1 VTSIDFY
8 FNASD
13 RIQVAC
19 RLAAKAL
26 ARRQPLLIYAPDADI
41 AARIDKTLWTWP
53 ATGFVP
59 HCAVS
64 DALAAQTPVLI
75 ARDEQAPEHVTVLL
89 NLSEQEPPHF
99 ARFERLL
106 EIVGTDPAERE
117 VARKRFREYQSHGYA
132 IANHD
137 LAKAADE

>member
-1 VTSIDFY
+1 MTGIDFY
-8 FNASD
+8 FNATD

-26 ARRQPLLIYAPDADI
+26 ARRQPLLIYAPDAET

-59 HCAVS
+59 HCAVG
-64 DALAAQTPVLI
+64 DALAAETPVLI
-75 ARDEQAPEHVTVLL
+75 ARDEEAPAHVSVLL
-89 NLSEQEPPHF
+89 NLSDDAPPHF

-106 EIVGTDPAERE
+106 EVIGTDAAERE
-117 VARKRFREYQSHGYA
+117 AGRTRFKAYRSQGYA
-132 IANHD
+132 IATHD
-137 LAKAADE
+137 LGGSDE

>member
-1 VTSIDFY
+1 VTGIDFY

-26 ARRQPLLIYAPDADI
+26 ARRQPLLIYVPAAET

-59 HCAVS
+59 HCAVG
-64 DALAAQTPVLI
+64 DALAAETPVLI
-75 ARDEQAPEHVTVLL
+75 ARDEEAPAHVSVLL
-89 NLSEQEPPHF
+89 NLSDDAPPHF

-106 EIVGTDPAERE
+106 EVIGTDAAERE
-117 VARKRFREYQSHGYA
+117 AGRTRFKAYRSQGYA
-132 IANHD
+132 IATHD
-137 LAKAADE
+137 LGGSDE